1 MWRYTCQGQSMYLKT
16 GGKRAMQ
23 EFMSRARQILL
34 DAGFP
39 EQTVKVE
46 IREKRA
52 GVVRDI
58 VEKSEKD
65 YTTIVVGRKG
75 RSRLKD
81 AVLGNVTARLLERK
95 VDIPA
100 WVI

>member
-1 MWRYTCQGQSMYLKT
+1 MYLKT

-95 VDIPA
+95 VDIPV